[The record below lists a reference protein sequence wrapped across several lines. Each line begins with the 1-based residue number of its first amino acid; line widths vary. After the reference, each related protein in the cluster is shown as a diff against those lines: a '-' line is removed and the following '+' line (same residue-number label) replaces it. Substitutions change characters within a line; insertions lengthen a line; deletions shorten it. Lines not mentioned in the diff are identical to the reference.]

1 MCNCVKPL
9 YRERI
14 NEVDHMRNKPWERE
28 WWQADL
34 SMDYSKKAVIMERL
48 RRNEVLEDQRIR
60 EEGYASIMNKIVK
73 DVGKLKI
80 DDDGKNIFKLG
91 FIKIP
96 IDGWVYVRERD
107 SLFFTTPLRYPNGNK
122 VNIFIKGYK
131 INPDAK
137 VDRFGKEVIK
147 FDERGNRIV
156 RDPKTINMIGDFEN
170 AKEHSDYGV
179 VLWYMSPFVSLN
191 KSMVGKD
198 GRLRDGWQKEDCYPF
213 TLSIKRE
220 GNFPPYAREY

>member
-1 MCNCVKPL
+1 
-9 YRERI
+9 
-14 NEVDHMRNKPWERE
+14 MRNKPWERE

-34 SMDYSKKAVIMERL
+34 NMDYSKKAVIVEML
-48 RRNEVLEDQRIR
+48 RRKEVLEDQRIR
-60 EEGYASIMNKIVK
+60 EEGYASIMNKIVE

-80 DDDGKNIFKLG
+80 DVDKLKIYDGENIFKLG
-91 FIKIP
+91 SIKIP

-131 INPDAK
+131 INPDAE
-137 VDRFGKEVIK
+137 VDRFGKEVSK

-156 RDPKTINMIGDFEN
+156 RDPKTINMISDFEN

-191 KSMVGKD
+191 ERMVGGD
-198 GRLRDGWQKEDCYPF
+198 GRLREGWQKEDGYPF
-213 TLSIKRE
+213 TLWIKKER
-220 GNFPPYAREY
+220 NFPHYAREY

>member
-1 MCNCVKPL
+1 
-9 YRERI
+9 
-14 NEVDHMRNKPWERE
+14 MRNKPWERE
-28 WWQADL
+28 WLQADL
-34 SMDYSKKAVIMERL
+34 SMNYNSKKAVIEEML
-48 RRNEVLEDQRIR
+48 RRKEVEDQIIRR
-60 EEGYASIMNKIVK
+60 EEEYASTMNKIVE

-91 FIKIP
+91 FTKIP
-96 IDGWVYVRERD
+96 INDWVYVRERD

-131 INPDAK
+131 INPDAE

-156 RDPKTINMIGDFEN
+156 RDPKTINMISDFEN

-179 VLWYMSPFVSLN
+179 VLWYMSPFVILN

-198 GRLRDGWQKEDCYPF
+198 GRLRDGWQKEDGYPF
-213 TLSIKRE
+213 TLRIKKER
-220 GNFPPYAREY
+220 NFPHYAREY